1 MLQDLY
7 QEVIVDHGRSPRN
20 KRPLEGYT
28 HSLEGYNPLCGDR
41 LTLFLKIE
49 KDVIEDISFEGA
61 GCAIS
66 MASTSLM
73 TEAMKGKKIEEA
85 EALFQDFHQM
95 IMDETFTKLD
105 SLGKL
110 QILSGVRE
118 FPMRVKCATLPWH
131 TLKSALRGKDEPVKT
146 E

>member
-7 QEVIVDHGRSPRN
+7 QEVIVDHGRNPRN
-20 KRPLEGYT
+20 KRPLEGFT

-41 LTLFLKIE
+41 LTLFLKIVE
-49 KDVIEDISFEGA
+49 GVIEDISFEGT

-66 MASTSLM
+66 MASTSMM
-73 TEAMKGKKIEEA
+73 TEYLKGKGIEEA
-85 EALFQDFHQM
+85 EQLFENFHQM
-95 IMDETFTKLD
+95 VMDENFSNLD
-105 SLGKL
+105 ALGKL

-131 TLKSALRGKDEPVKT
+131 TLKSALKGDKETVKT